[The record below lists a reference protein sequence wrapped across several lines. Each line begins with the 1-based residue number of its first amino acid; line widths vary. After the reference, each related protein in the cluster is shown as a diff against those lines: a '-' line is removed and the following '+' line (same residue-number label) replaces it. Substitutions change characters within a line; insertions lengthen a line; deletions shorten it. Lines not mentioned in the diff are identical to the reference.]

1 MAQRFKGPRRQIR
14 LGSVS
19 CKARRGLAARAA
31 HHGIAFS
38 QYVSDLLAIAVGM
51 PELARE
57 LNQAT
62 LDFAETTT
70 DAAGIEP
77 PQWGTPRVPL
87 PVYDVICQISATRGI
102 NAADFVAEVCDAHI
116 EGRPLPALDAEG
128 EEALLLTTA

>member
-62 LDFAETTT
+62 LDFAETAPGA
-70 DAAGIEP
+70 DNIEP

-116 EGRPLPALDAEG
+116 EGRPLPAVDTEG

>member
-1 MAQRFKGPRRQIR
+1 MAQRWKGPRRQIR

-19 CKARRGLAARAA
+19 CKARHGLAKRAA

-57 LNQAT
+57 INQAT
-62 LDFAETTT
+62 LDIVDTAAE
-70 DAAGIEP
+70 AHNVEP

-87 PVYDVICQISATRGI
+87 PVYEVISQISAARGI
-102 NAADFVAEVCDAHI
+102 TAADFVAEVCDAHI
-116 EGRPLPALDAEG
+116 DGRPLPAVDVDG
-128 EEALLLTTA
+128 EEELLLTTA